1 MKSRAYQTTPTPVL
15 DLLPSLLT
23 TKTNRPLTVRCGGAP
38 VYVMPGGG
46 ITFMVDVERMPA
58 RSFGSVPTPAIV
70 APIEFSMTM
79 ADYLDFGGHSDQVF
93 SVDAALSRARTAL
106 QAPPR
111 GYEVRTIGE

>member
-1 MKSRAYQTTPTPVL
+1 MGLRAGVTDNPVRL
-15 DLLPSLLT
+15 TQAIKQSLVNVT
-23 TKTNRPLTVRCGGAP
+23 CGGAP
-38 VYVMPGGG
+38 AYVWPGGG
-46 ITFMVDVERMPA
+46 ITVMVDVLRMPDN
-58 RSFGSVPTPAIV
+58 SFGTVPTPAIV